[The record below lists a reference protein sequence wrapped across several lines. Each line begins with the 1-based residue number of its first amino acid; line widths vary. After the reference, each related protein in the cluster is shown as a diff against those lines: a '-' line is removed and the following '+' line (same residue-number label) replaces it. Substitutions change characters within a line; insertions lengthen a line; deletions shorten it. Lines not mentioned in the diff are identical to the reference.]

1 MDIEKLQQTINREA
15 WQRYG
20 ERYGAGTAG
29 ASVEKDLADVAEAYN
44 RKHGDAKH
52 VATPAT
58 DGPLTQ
64 QAKRLAAAISRARA
78 GQVGEAN
85 GGSGRVFGV
94 HKLARYVVGGR
105 EG

>member
-29 ASVEKDLADVAEAYN
+29 TPASREVAAVIAAYEA
-44 RKHGDAKH
+44 KHGKASDAKH

-64 QAKRLAAAISRARA
+64 QAKKLAAAISRAKA
-78 GQVGEAN
+78 GDVAEAN
-85 GGSGRVFGV
+85 GV
-94 HKLARYVVGGR
+94 HKLAPYIFGG
-105 EG
+105 